1 MKTSNKHP
9 KRRPAKPFKGIE
21 SSTNPFSK
29 DRQPSPEAKSAGW
42 LKKRTLKELLAMELS
57 GTDKSAALVRSF
69 VSKYLG
75 VKESEVGNEITL
87 EIAMHLRQ
95 IEKAIAKGDTRAY
108 EVLNERAYGKN
119 ISVDVNAGLVDTK
132 TLFPNEESIKAH
144 TAYLIALGA
153 PEEKK

>member
-1 MKTSNKHP
+1 MKTTK
-9 KRRPAKPFKGIE
+9 KRPHKPFKGDE
-21 SSTNPFSK
+21 GVKFTA
-29 DRQPSPEAKSAGW
+29 DTQPSPEAKSAGW

-108 EVLNERAYGKN
+108 EVLNERAYGKKLQIGN
-119 ISVDVNAGLVDTK
+119 PEGESLEIKWVIGDNTIQTPK
-132 TLFPNEESIKAH
+132 TTS
-144 TAYLIALGA
+144 
-153 PEEKK
+153 